1 MHSQSSPS
9 TAFVAGALA
18 NKPGSGGEAWVRLSW
33 IRGLQRLGWEV
44 VFVEQIASAV
54 CVDALG
60 RPALWEASE
69 NRRFF
74 DRVVADFGLDGSAA
88 VIVDGG
94 AAFHGLS
101 REELLDRAAEASL
114 LLNISGH
121 LDWEPLFGRLAN
133 RVYLDID
140 PGFTQF
146 WQAQGTGGSRLEG
159 HDAYYTVGLNVGA
172 ADCCIPTCGIRWRHV
187 LPPVV
192 LDDWPVARGDGGRE
206 TIDRD
211 AGRFTTVAN
220 WRGPFGPITHA
231 GNTFGLKVHEFR
243 KFLDL
248 PARSGLPFEIAL
260 AIHPGDAADRDRL
273 VTAGW
278 HLAEPATVAA
288 DPRAFRDYASNS
300 RAEFSVAQGV
310 YVDTHS
316 GWFSDRTVRYL
327 AAGRP
332 ALVQDTG
339 FSRHLPTGTGLVTFR
354 TPEEAAAGAADIVAR
369 YDEHR
374 AAARAIAE
382 HHFDSDRV
390 LSALLADL
398 PA

>member
-1 MHSQSSPS
+1 MPVEPL
-9 TAFVAGALA
+9 AFVAGALA
-18 NKPGSGGEAWVRLSW
+18 NKPHNGGEAWVRLSW
-33 IRGLQRLGWEV
+33 IRGLHRLGWRV
-44 VFVEQIASAV
+44 VFVEQIASAA
-54 CVDALG
+54 CVDAAG
-60 RPALWEASE
+60 RSAPWHESE

-101 REELLDRAAEASL
+101 REELLDRAGEASL

-121 LDWEPLFGRLAN
+121 LDWPPLFGRLAN

-159 HDAYYTVGLNVGA
+159 HDTFFTIGLNIGD
-172 ADCCIPTCGIRWRHV
+172 ADCCIPTCGIRWQHV

-192 LDDWPVARGDGGRE
+192 LDDWPV
-206 TIDRD
+206 TD
-211 AGRFTTVAN
+211 ASSIMTLDSPFTTIAS
-220 WRGPFGPITHA
+220 WRGPFGPITHD
-231 GNTFGLKVHEFR
+231 GKTFGLKVHEFR

-273 VTAGW
+273 VAAGW
-278 HLAEPATVAA
+278 RLADPAVVAA
-288 DPRAFRDYASNS
+288 DPHAFRDYVSGS

-327 AAGRP
+327 AASRP
-332 ALVQDTG
+332 VLVQDTG
-339 FSRHLPTGTGLVTFR
+339 FSRHLPTGLGLVTFR

-369 YDEHR
+369 YDAHR
-374 AAARAIAE
+374 VAARAIAAQ
-382 HHFDSDRV
+382 HFDSDHV
-390 LSALLADL
+390 IDLMLTPLSLSHR
-398 PA
+398 

>member
-1 MHSQSSPS
+1 MHSQSSPF

-44 VFVEQIASAV
+44 VFVEQIASAG
-54 CVDALG
+54 CVDARG
-60 RPALWEASE
+60 RPAAWEESE

-74 DRVVADFGLDGSAA
+74 DRVVADFGLGGSAA

-94 AAFHGLS
+94 RAFHGMS
-101 REELLDRAAEASL
+101 RDELLDRARAARL

-121 LDWEPLFGRLAN
+121 LDWPPLFDRLAN

-146 WQAQGTGGSRLEG
+146 WQAQGTPGARLEG

-172 ADCCIPTCGIRWRHV
+172 ADCCIPTCGLRWRHV

-192 LDDWPVARGDGGRE
+192 LDDWPVADGGGATLNRE
-206 TIDRD
+206 
-211 AGRFTTVAN
+211 AGRFTTIAS
-220 WRGPFGPITHA
+220 WRGPFGPIVHEGKTL
-231 GNTFGLKVHEFR
+231 GLKVHEFR
-243 KFLDL
+243 KVLEL
-248 PARSGLPFEIAL
+248 PGRTGLPFEIAL
-260 AIHPGDAADRDRL
+260 AIHPADAADRDRL
-273 VTAGW
+273 LAHGW
-278 HLAEPATVAA
+278 HLADPAVVAA
-288 DPRAFRDYASNS
+288 DPHAFRDYVSGS
-300 RAEFSVAQGV
+300 RGEFSVAQGV

-332 ALVQDTG
+332 AVVQETG

-354 TPEEAAAGAADIVAR
+354 TPAEAATAAADIVAR

-374 AAARAIAE
+374 AAARRLAE
-382 HHFDSDRV
+382 QHFDSDRV
-390 LSALLADL
+390 IGGLLADVAET
-398 PA
+398 P